1 MKIKKLNEDTL
12 ENAVKRDAEQAARD
26 IDHEVA
32 VDGSKKGQIE
42 KALDKLLKVNRRLVK
57 ANSGEFVN
65 LLLIGRAGVGKT
77 AVVTQWAE
85 ANGINLIQKDAKSL
99 DPTDLGGIIAKDDLH
114 PGKAVRLSN
123 SEFDKL
129 DVANSVLFLD
139 EFNRA
144 PQDVRGSLLT
154 LVNNHLIND
163 ADEDTGVR
171 KLKGFLF
178 TVAAI
183 NPPTAGYNTDALD
196 VAERSRFM
204 QKYIEAEPD
213 VLLQHLQKRFG
224 KEEQLADDEEEAKEA
239 RGRIRLATALLT
251 NKEFAF
257 DTEED
262 EERATDAD
270 PNAPILNPRSFTL
283 CLEACDGTK
292 EDLLAIWNS
301 MCNRDKKPM
310 VQRILADYKDKDDKA
325 NDALKRYKGGKEVKS
340 AFGKSGP
347 DYFDQL
353 GL

>member
-12 ENAVKRDAEQAARD
+12 ENAVKRDAEQAAKD

-32 VDGSKKGQIE
+32 VDGNKKGQVE
-42 KALDKLLKVNRRLVK
+42 KALDKLLKTNRRLVK

-77 AVVTQWAE
+77 AVVSQWAE
-85 ANGINLIQKDAKSL
+85 NNGINLIQKDAKSL

-114 PGKAVRLSN
+114 PGKAMRLSN

-129 DVANSVLFLD
+129 DAANSVLFLD

-144 PQDVRGSLLT
+144 PMDVRGSLLT

-183 NPPTAGYNTDALD
+183 NPPNANYNTDALD
-196 VAERSRFM
+196 IAERSRFK
-204 QKYIEAEPD
+204 QLFVEAEPD
-213 VLLQHLQKRFG
+213 VLLQHLVKRFG

-239 RGRIRLATALLT
+239 RGRIRLATAILT
-251 NKEFAF
+251 NKEFSF
-257 DTEED
+257 DDETEE
-262 EERATDAD
+262 ERVTDAD
-270 PNAPILNPRSFTL
+270 PSAPILNPRSFTL

-292 EDLLAIWNS
+292 EDLLHEWNS
-301 MCNRDKKPM
+301 FCNRDKKAM

-325 NDALKRYKGGKEVKS
+325 NEVFKRYKGGKEVKS